1 MRDAGSLDRTVT
13 VKMAI
18 LDGWIPAPLMDQ
30 TECEKKRSVPEKK
43 KKIERKKKRKAGG
56 RKGRQGHSYKSACLQ
71 GLRLSLGLLGSQA
84 RNSRI

>member
-43 KKIERKKKRKAGG
+43 KNRKNKEEE
-56 RKGRQGHSYKSACLQ
+56 
-71 GLRLSLGLLGSQA
+71 
-84 RNSRI
+84 SRR